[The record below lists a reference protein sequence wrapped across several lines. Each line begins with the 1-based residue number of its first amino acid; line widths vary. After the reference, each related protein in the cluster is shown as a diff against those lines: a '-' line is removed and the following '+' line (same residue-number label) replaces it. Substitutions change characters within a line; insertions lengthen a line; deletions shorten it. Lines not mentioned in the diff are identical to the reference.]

1 MLRFILGAVAG
12 SLAMWLWG
20 NELRHYAETGTRAIR
35 ERTADTLQAV
45 DTKAGEVLDTARD
58 QVHSTLTSGREA
70 VRPKIF

>member
-20 NELRHYAETGTRAIR
+20 DELRRYIETGTRSVR

-45 DTKAGEVLDTARD
+45 DNKAGEVLDTARD
-58 QVHSTLTSGREA
+58 QVHSTLTSGQEA

>member
-20 NELRHYAETGTRAIR
+20 DELRRYAETRTRAIR

-45 DTKAGEVLDTARD
+45 DTKAGDVLDTARD
-58 QVHSTLTSGREA
+58 QVHATLTSGQEA